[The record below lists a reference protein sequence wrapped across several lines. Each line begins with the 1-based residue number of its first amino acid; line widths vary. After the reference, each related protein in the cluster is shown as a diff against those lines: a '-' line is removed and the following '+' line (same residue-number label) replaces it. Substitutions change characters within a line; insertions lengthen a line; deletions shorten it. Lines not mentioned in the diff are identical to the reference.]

1 MQIFGLAEIY
11 LNAGRPEV
19 CRVMPAKCQSG
30 IAGAIDLGLLRSDSM
45 DMEMRYPIWKDPSW
59 LPYCLAILIFFCSR
73 VVVALGLVF
82 SQKYLPTGPDV
93 WSAGPIWYHQLLQW
107 DSEWYFKIVTDGYQY
122 NGDPTVQQNIV
133 FYPLYP
139 MLARGL
145 ATISGLT
152 PADALLLVSN
162 VAGLLAIV
170 LLFKLVREEFGDQLA
185 LATTALLSFF
195 PASVLLSAGYTE
207 PLALLLIVSFF
218 LALKRKY
225 YLSAALLAGLAVATR
240 STGVVLLPVLL
251 WEMWANRDR
260 TKFFLALLPC
270 VLLATSGIWL
280 FMIYLWSAFGTPFAF
295 AEGQTAFHQGTTLAT
310 RLIAALKL
318 EPFTRMMLNDWNPWG
333 QASWF
338 TLLFIALI
346 VLGWSRLRASW
357 TLFAMAVLLLPYL
370 TLSGGPA
377 GFVSMSRF
385 NLVSFPLF
393 VTLAGLALRAKWLLA
408 GVIGLF
414 GASLFMNTALFARR
428 IWIG

>member
-1 MQIFGLAEIY
+1 MWCP
-11 LNAGRPEV
+11 NWKGRT
-19 CRVMPAKCQSG
+19 
-30 IAGAIDLGLLRSDSM
+30 
-45 DMEMRYPIWKDPSW
+45 W
-59 LPYCLAILIFFCSR
+59 LPYCWAILIFSCSR

-82 SQKYLPTGPDV
+82 SQKYLPIATDV

-107 DSEWYFKIVTDGYQY
+107 DSEWYFKIVTEGYRY

-145 ATISGLT
+145 ATTSGLT
-152 PADALLLVSN
+152 PADALLVVSN
-162 VAGLLAIV
+162 VAGLLAIIV
-170 LLFKLVREEFGDQLA
+170 LFKLVREEFGDQLA

-207 PLALLLIVSFF
+207 PVALLLIVSFF

-225 YLSAALLAGLAVATR
+225 YLSAALLAGFAVSVR
-240 STGVVLLPVLL
+240 STGIVLLPVLL
-251 WEMWANRDR
+251 WGMWLDR
-260 TKFFLALLPC
+260 NHRPFLPALLPSM
-270 VLLATSGIWL
+270 LLATSGIWL
-280 FMIYLWSAFGTPFAF
+280 FMIYLWRSFGTPFAF
-295 AEGQTAFHQGTTLAT
+295 SDGQMAFHEGTTLAT
-310 RLIAALKL
+310 RLAASLKF

-346 VLGWSRLRASW
+346 VAGWSRLPSTW
-357 TLFAMAVLLLPYL
+357 TLLAMGVLLLPYL

-393 VTLAGLALRAKWLLA
+393 VVLADLGLRAKWLLA

-414 GASLFMNTALFARR
+414 GASLFMNAALFARR

>member
-1 MQIFGLAEIY
+1 
-11 LNAGRPEV
+11 
-19 CRVMPAKCQSG
+19 
-30 IAGAIDLGLLRSDSM
+30 M
-45 DMEMRYPIWKDPSW
+45 DMEMQCPNWKSHSW
-59 LPYCLAILIFFCSR
+59 LPYCWAILIFSCSR

-82 SQKYLPTGPDV
+82 SQKYLAIGRTDV
-93 WSAGPIWYHQLLQW
+93 WSAGPNWYHQLLQW
-107 DSEWYFKIVTDGYQY
+107 DSEWYFKIVTEGYRY
-122 NGDPTVQQNIV
+122 NGDPTIQQNIV

-162 VAGLLAIV
+162 VAGLVAV
-170 LLFKLVREEFGDQLA
+170 VVLFKLVREEFGDQLA

-218 LALKRKY
+218 LVLKRKH
-225 YLSAALLAGLAVATR
+225 YLSAALLAGLALSVR
-240 STGVVLLPVLL
+240 STGIVLLPVLL
-251 WEMWANRDR
+251 WEMSRSRDR
-260 TKFFLALLPC
+260 KSFLVALLPC
-270 VLLATSGIWL
+270 ILLATSGIWL
-280 FMIYLWSAFGTPFAF
+280 FMIYLWSSFGTPFAF
-295 AEGQTAFHQGTTLAT
+295 SDGQTAFHQGTSLAT
-310 RLIAALKL
+310 RLFAALKF
-318 EPFTRMMLNDWNPWG
+318 EPFTRMILNDWNPWG
-333 QASWF
+333 QAGWF
-338 TLLFIALI
+338 TLLFVVLI
-346 VLGWSRLRASW
+346 VVGWSRLPSTW
-357 TLFAMAVLLLPYL
+357 TLFAMGVLLLPYL

-393 VTLAGLALRAKWLLA
+393 VVLADLGLRAKWLLA

-414 GASLFMNTALFARR
+414 GASLFMNAALFARR

>member
-1 MQIFGLAEIY
+1 MTVSCHYRKWNG
-11 LNAGRPEV
+11 
-19 CRVMPAKCQSG
+19 K
-30 IAGAIDLGLLRSDSM
+30 AIDLRPIPSDSM
-45 DMEMRYPIWKDPSW
+45 DMEMQCPNRISHSW
-59 LPYCLAILIFFCSR
+59 LPYCWAILIFSCSR

-82 SQKYLPTGPDV
+82 SQKYLAIGRTDI
-93 WSAGPIWYHQLLQW
+93 WSAGPIWYYQLLQW
-107 DSEWYFKIVTDGYQY
+107 DSEWYFKIATEGYRY

-162 VAGLLAIV
+162 VAGLFAV
-170 LLFKLVREEFGDQLA
+170 VVLFKLVREEFGDQLA

-218 LALKRKY
+218 LVLRRKH
-225 YLSAALLAGLAVATR
+225 YLSAALLAGLTLSVR
-240 STGVVLLPVLL
+240 STGIVLLPVLL
-251 WEMWANRDR
+251 WEMFRSRDQ
-260 TKFFLALLPC
+260 KSFLVALLPC
-270 VLLATSGIWL
+270 ILLATSGIWL
-280 FMIYLWSAFGTPFAF
+280 FMIYLWSSFGTPFAF
-295 AEGQTAFHQGTTLAT
+295 SDGQTAFHQGTTLAT
-310 RLIAALKL
+310 RLIAALKF

-338 TLLFIALI
+338 TLLFVVLIA
-346 VLGWSRLRASW
+346 VGWSRLPSTW
-357 TLFAMAVLLLPYL
+357 TLFATGVLLLPYL

-393 VTLAGLALRAKWLLA
+393 VVLADLGLRAKWLLA
-408 GVIGLF
+408 VVIGLF
-414 GASLFMNTALFARR
+414 GASLFMNAALFARR

>member
-1 MQIFGLAEIY
+1 
-11 LNAGRPEV
+11 
-19 CRVMPAKCQSG
+19 
-30 IAGAIDLGLLRSDSM
+30 
-45 DMEMRYPIWKDPSW
+45 MEMRSPDWKGRSW
-59 LPYCLAILIFFCSR
+59 IPYCWAISIFSCSR
-73 VVVALGLVF
+73 LVVALGLVF
-82 SQKYLPTGPDV
+82 SQKYLTSSIEC
-93 WSAGPIWYHQLLQW
+93 WSAGPLWYHQLLQW
-107 DSEWYFKIVTDGYQY
+107 DSEWYFKIVKDGYQY

-133 FYPLYP
+133 FYPLFP
-139 MLARGL
+139 MLARAL
-145 ATISGLT
+145 ATIGGVA
-152 PADALLLVSN
+152 PADAMLLVSN

-170 LLFKLVREEFGDQLA
+170 MLFKLVREEFGDQLA

-225 YLSAALLAGLAVATR
+225 YLSAALLAGLAIATR
-240 STGVVLLPVLL
+240 STGIVLLPVLL
-251 WEMWANRDR
+251 WEMWLNRDQ
-260 TKFFLALLPC
+260 KPFLPALLPC
-270 VLLATSGIWL
+270 VVLATSGIWL

-295 AEGQTAFHQGTTLAT
+295 ADGQMAFHQGTTLTT
-310 RLIAALKL
+310 RLVAALKL

-338 TLLFIALI
+338 TLLFIVLI
-346 VLGWSRLRASW
+346 VLGWSRLRSSW

-393 VTLAGLALRAKWLLA
+393 VVLADLGLRAKWLLA

>member
-1 MQIFGLAEIY
+1 
-11 LNAGRPEV
+11 
-19 CRVMPAKCQSG
+19 
-30 IAGAIDLGLLRSDSM
+30 
-45 DMEMRYPIWKDPSW
+45 
-59 LPYCLAILIFFCSR
+59 
-73 VVVALGLVF
+73 
-82 SQKYLPTGPDV
+82 
-93 WSAGPIWYHQLLQW
+93 LLQW

-122 NGDPTVQQNIV
+122 NGDPSVQQNIV

-170 LLFKLVREEFGDQLA
+170 VLFKLVREEFGDQLA

-225 YLSAALLAGLAVATR
+225 YLSAALLAGLAVSTR

-251 WEMWANRDR
+251 WEMWANRDQR
-260 TKFFLALLPC
+260 KFLLALVPC

-280 FMIYLWSAFGTPFAF
+280 FTIYLWSAFGTPFAF
-295 AEGQTAFHQGTTLAT
+295 ADGQVAFHQGTTLAT

-338 TLLFIALI
+338 TLLFITLI

-393 VTLAGLALRAKWLLA
+393 VTLAGSGLRAKWLLA

-414 GASLFMNTALFARR
+414 GASLFMNAALFARR

>member
-1 MQIFGLAEIY
+1 
-11 LNAGRPEV
+11 
-19 CRVMPAKCQSG
+19 
-30 IAGAIDLGLLRSDSM
+30 M
-45 DMEMRYPIWKDPSW
+45 DMEMRCPNWKGHSW
-59 LPYCLAILIFFCSR
+59 LPYCWAILIFSCSR

-82 SQKYLPTGPDV
+82 SQKYVPSSIER
-93 WSAGPIWYHQLLQW
+93 WSAGPLWYHQLLQW
-107 DSEWYFKIVTDGYQY
+107 DSEWYFKIVTEGYRY
-122 NGDPTVQQNIV
+122 NGDPTIQQNIV

-162 VAGLLAIV
+162 LAGLFAIV
-170 LLFKLVREEFGDQLA
+170 VLFKLVSEEFGDQLA

-225 YLSAALLAGLAVATR
+225 YLSAALLAGLVISSR
-240 STGVVLLPVLL
+240 STGIVLLPVLL
-251 WEMWANRDR
+251 WEMWLNRDQR
-260 TKFFLALLPC
+260 PFLPALLPC
-270 VLLATSGIWL
+270 ILLATSGIWL
-280 FMIYLWSAFGTPFAF
+280 FMIYLWNSFGTPFAF
-295 AEGQTAFHQGTTLAT
+295 SDGQVAFHQGTTLAT
-310 RLIAALKL
+310 RLVAALKF
-318 EPFTRMMLNDWNPWG
+318 EPFTRMILNDWNPWG

-338 TLLFIALI
+338 TLLFVVLI
-346 VLGWSRLRASW
+346 VVGWSRLPSTW
-357 TLFAMAVLLLPYL
+357 TLFAMGLLLLPYL

-385 NLVSFPLF
+385 NLLSFPLF
-393 VTLAGLALRAKWLLA
+393 VVLADLGLRARWLLA